1 MNRMKTTTTDSAIEQ
16 TPPRQA
22 PREVF
27 VTTRWTVVL
36 AAGRGSDSSG
46 ARAALDELCRTY
58 WYPLYAYVRR
68 RGNTAHDAEDLVQG
82 FFSQLIRLNSVS
94 DLSREKGRFRSFL
107 LAGIKHYMADEWGR
121 ESAAKRDV
129 RRTVSW
135 DALEA
140 ESRYGSESSD
150 RLSPERLYD
159 RQWALA
165 LLAGVIRRLRD
176 EYDGAGKGD
185 LFRHLQSAVTG
196 DKDAVPYSELAE
208 RTGQSEGA
216 LRVAVHR
223 LRQRYR
229 QVLREEIAHTVEH
242 SHDVDAE
249 LADLRRILSL
259 G

>member
-1 MNRMKTTTTDSAIEQ
+1 MKTTTLNADPEQ
-16 TPPRQA
+16 TPLRRE

-27 VTTRWTVVL
+27 VTTLWTVVL

-46 ARAALDELCRTY
+46 ARAALDVLCRTY

-94 DLSREKGRFRSFL
+94 ELSREKGRFRSFL
-107 LAGIKHYMADEWGR
+107 LAGIQHYMADEWGR

-135 DALEA
+135 DAMEA
-140 ESRYGSESSD
+140 EARYGSEPAD
-150 RLSPERLYD
+150 RLTPERLYD

-165 LLAGVIRRLRD
+165 LMAGVIRRLRG

-185 LFRHLQSAVTG
+185 LFRHLQAAVTG
-196 DKDAVPYSELAE
+196 DKNALPYADIAA
-208 RTGQSEGA
+208 RTGQSEGS

-229 QVLREEIAHTVEH
+229 QVLREEIANTVEH
-242 SHDVDAE
+242 SKDVDAE
-249 LADLRRILSL
+249 LADLRRVLSL

>member
-1 MNRMKTTTTDSAIEQ
+1 MKTETANSDVPQ

-22 PREVF
+22 PREIF

-36 AAGRGSDSSG
+36 AAGRGCDSSG
-46 ARAALDELCRTY
+46 ARLALDELCRTY
-58 WYPLYAYVRR
+58 WFPLYAYVRR

-107 LAGIKHYMADEWGR
+107 LAGMKHYMSDEWGR
-121 ESAAKRDV
+121 QSAAKRDV
-129 RRTVSW
+129 RLTVSW
-135 DALEA
+135 DAMEA
-140 ESRYGSESSD
+140 ESRYSAESTD
-150 RLSPERLYD
+150 RLTPERLYD

-165 LLAGVIRRLRD
+165 LLAGVIRRLKD
-176 EYDGAGKGD
+176 EYDSAGKGD

-196 DKDAVPYSELAE
+196 DKNAVPYSALAD
-208 RTGQSEGA
+208 RTGQSEGS

-242 SHDVDAE
+242 AKNVDEE
-249 LADLRRILSL
+249 LADLRRVLSL
-259 G
+259 R

>member
-1 MNRMKTTTTDSAIEQ
+1 MKTETANSDVPE

-22 PREVF
+22 PREMF

-36 AAGRGSDSSG
+36 AAGRGCDSTG
-46 ARAALDELCRTY
+46 ARLALDELCRTY
-58 WYPLYAYVRR
+58 WFPLYAYVRR

-107 LAGIKHYMADEWGR
+107 LAGMKHYMSDEWGR
-121 ESAAKRDV
+121 QSAAKRDV
-129 RRTVSW
+129 RLTVSW
-135 DALEA
+135 DAMEA
-140 ESRYGSESSD
+140 ESRYGAESTD
-150 RLSPERLYD
+150 RLTPERLYD

-165 LLAGVIRRLRD
+165 LLAGVIRRLKD
-176 EYDGAGKGD
+176 EYDSAGKGD

-196 DKDAVPYSELAE
+196 DKNALPYADIAA
-208 RTGQSEGA
+208 RTGQSEGS

-229 QVLREEIAHTVEH
+229 QLLREEIAHTVEH
-242 SHDVDAE
+242 SKDVDAE
-249 LADLRRILSL
+249 LADLRRVLSL

>member
-1 MNRMKTTTTDSAIEQ
+1 MDQETTDMKLTQESC
-16 TPPRQA
+16 RKA
-22 PREVF
+22 PRECF

-36 AAGRGSDSSG
+36 AAGRGCDSSG

-68 RGNTAHDAEDLVQG
+68 CGNNAHDAEDLVQG

-107 LAGIKHYMADEWGR
+107 LASMKHYLADEWGR
-121 ESAAKRDV
+121 KSAAKRDV
-129 RRTVSW
+129 RLTVSW
-135 DALEA
+135 DAMEA
-140 ESRYGSESSD
+140 ESRYGSEPAD
-150 RLSPERLYD
+150 RLTPERLYD

-165 LLAGVIRRLRD
+165 LLAGVICRLRGEHD
-176 EYDGAGKGD
+176 SAGKGE

-196 DKDAVPYSELAE
+196 DKDSVPYADLADQ
-208 RTGQSEGA
+208 TGQSEGS

-229 QVLREEIAHTVEH
+229 QVLREEIARTVEH
-242 SHDVDAE
+242 SQDVDAE

-259 G
+259 R